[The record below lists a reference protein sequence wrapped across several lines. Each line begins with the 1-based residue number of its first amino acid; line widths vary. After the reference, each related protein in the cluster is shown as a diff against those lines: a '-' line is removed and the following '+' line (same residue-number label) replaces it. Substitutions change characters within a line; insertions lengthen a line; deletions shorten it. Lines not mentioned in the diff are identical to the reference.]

1 MLSLEDS
8 RALAGW
14 EDSYLAEPEPRSEDD
29 DIWNRADDEAEERWF
44 QKLREGDL

>member
-1 MLSLEDS
+1 MLTLDDN

-14 EDSYLAEPEPRSEDD
+14 EDTYLAEPEPRSEDD
-29 DIWNRADDEAEERWF
+29 EWDRADDEAEERWF